1 MSVVRFRS
9 KAPFHAGVAQL
20 VEQLTC
26 NQQVGSSI
34 LLASSI
40 CFDCGC
46 SSMVELQPSKL
57 ITWVRF
63 PSPAPLFSWLCR
75 GGGTGRRT
83 GLKIPRLETTVPV
96 RFRSSAPLFASDWN
110 SLPAILYNLTCGRGE
125 MADALAS
132 GASGGNSMVVRVHS
146 AAPI

>member
-1 MSVVRFRS
+1 MSAVRFCP
-9 KAPFHAGVAQL
+9 KAPYYAGVAQL

-26 NQQVGSSI
+26 NQQVEGSI
-34 LLASSI
+34 PFASSI
-40 CFDCGC
+40 YVCGC